1 MLTDLVVEDLG
12 VIETADLEL
21 DRGCSALT
29 GETGTGK
36 TLVVA
41 ALGLLLG
48 SRGERTLVRSDAS
61 EARVEGRFSV
71 PPTHPAISILESHG
85 LVEPSFDDDDE
96 SVEVVV
102 IRTVPPVT
110 PVKDSGRAGKCR
122 VNGRIVTVAVLAE
135 LGATLVE
142 IAGQHEYQ
150 RLGRPAQQRRLLDA
164 FAGPEALDLAAEVS
178 AAVRRAGE
186 AARSYEA
193 LRAGE
198 QRRARELDVLR
209 FEIEELEG
217 AAIEPGES
225 AGLIA
230 EADRLA
236 NAEAIA
242 LGLTGAIEAIR
253 GEGGAEDLVTGARR
267 AVEGLTAHSP
277 SLGPLADRLD
287 SAAYELEDV
296 AAELALQ
303 VGAPD
308 PALLESLRQRLVVLQ
323 RLERK
328 YGADETGML
337 EYLRRARER
346 RAELERAE
354 GDIER
359 WATERDE
366 ACAEAERL
374 GAELSEL
381 RRMAAP
387 ALEEAMTER
396 LAGLAMG
403 GARFEVQLR
412 PAELYEG
419 GAEAV
424 DFRIAT
430 GPGEAAK
437 PVTKIASGGELSRIS
452 LALHLL
458 TTTGPVTTMVFD
470 EVDAGLGG
478 EAAQHVGRSLAGLAR
493 DSGVQTI
500 VVTHLPQVAAHADAH
515 YRVTKA
521 ESGGRVVTVVAKVEG
536 EERVAELS
544 RMLAGLPKSAVARR
558 HARELLELA
567 SP

>member
-1 MLTDLVVEDLG
+1 MLTDLVVQDLG
-12 VIETADLEL
+12 VIEAADLQL

-71 PPTHPAISILESHG
+71 PATHPAIGILESHG
-85 LVEPSFDDDDE
+85 VVEPTSSGAE
-96 SVEVVV
+96 PVEVVV
-102 IRTVPPVT
+102 TRSVT
-110 PVKDSGRAGKCR
+110 PGKDSGRAGKCR

-142 IAGQHEYQ
+142 IAGQHEHQ

-164 FAGPEALDLAAEVS
+164 FAGPEAVDLAAEVG

-186 AARSYEA
+186 AARTYEG

-198 QRRARELDVLR
+198 QRRARELDILR
-209 FEIEELEG
+209 FEIEELEA

-225 AGLIA
+225 DGLRA

-253 GEGGAEDLVTGARR
+253 TEGGAEELVTR
-267 AVEGLTAHSP
+267 AQREIEGLIAHS
-277 SLGPLADRLD
+277 LGLAPLAGRLE
-287 SAAYELEDV
+287 SVGYELGDV

-308 PALLESLRQRLVVLQ
+308 PALLESLRQRLAVIQ

-328 YGADETGML
+328 YGADETEVL
-337 EYLRRARER
+337 EYLRRALER
-346 RAELERAE
+346 RAELEGAE

-359 WATERDE
+359 WALKRDE
-366 ACAEAERL
+366 AGAEAERL
-374 GAELSEL
+374 GADLSEL
-381 RRMAAP
+381 RRTAAP
-387 ALEEAMTER
+387 ALEEAMIER

-419 GAEAV
+419 GAETV
-424 DFRIAT
+424 EFLWAT
-430 GPGEAAK
+430 GPGEAPK
-437 PVTKIASGGELSRIS
+437 PVTKIASGGELSRVA

-458 TTTGPVTTMVFD
+458 TTTGSVTTMVFD

-493 DSGVQTI
+493 NSDVQVI

-521 ESGGRVVTVVAKVEG
+521 ESGGRAATLVAKVEG

-558 HARELLELA
+558 HAQELLELA
-567 SP
+567 SS

>member
-1 MLTDLVVEDLG
+1 MLTDLVVQDLG
-12 VIETADLEL
+12 VIEAADLEL

-71 PPTHPAISILESHG
+71 PPAHPATGILAAHG
-85 LVEPSFDDDDE
+85 LLETPGEGDGP
-96 SVEVVV
+96 VEVVV
-102 IRTVPPVT
+102 TRTVPSASPEKDPVRT
-110 PVKDSGRAGKCR
+110 GKCR

-135 LGATLVE
+135 LGTALVE
-142 IAGQHEYQ
+142 IAGQHEHQ
-150 RLGRPAQQRRLLDA
+150 RLGRPAEQRRLLDA
-164 FAGPEALDLAAEVS
+164 FSGAEALGLAAEVR
-178 AAVRRAGE
+178 AAVRRSAE
-186 AARSYEA
+186 AARAYEV
-193 LRAGE
+193 LREGE
-198 QRRARELDVLR
+198 QRRARDLDVLR
-209 FEIEELEG
+209 YEIAELEG

-253 GEGGAEDLVTGARR
+253 AEGGAEELVTTARR
-267 AVEGLTAHSP
+267 SIEGLLAHNP
-277 SLGPLADRLD
+277 VLATLSARLE
-287 SAAYELEDV
+287 STAYELADV
-296 AAELALQ
+296 AAELAKQ
-303 VGAPD
+303 IGAPD
-308 PALLESLRQRLVVLQ
+308 PSRLEALRQRLAVIQ

-328 YGADETGML
+328 YGYGETEMPS
-337 EYLRRARER
+337 YLRSALER
-346 RAELERAE
+346 RAELEGA
-354 GDIER
+354 GHDIDR
-359 WATERDE
+359 LATERED
-366 ACAEAERL
+366 AAAEAKRL
-374 GAELSEL
+374 GAALSEL
-381 RRMAAP
+381 RRVAAP

-403 GARFEVQLR
+403 GYRFKVELNPV
-412 PAELYEG
+412 ELYEG
-419 GAEAV
+419 GAETLE
-424 DFRIAT
+424 FLIAT
-430 GPGEAAK
+430 GPGEVPK
-437 PVTKIASGGELSRIS
+437 PVTRIASGGELSRVA

-493 DSGVQTI
+493 EKNVQVI
-500 VVTHLPQVAAHADAH
+500 VVTHLPQVAAQADAH

-521 ESGGRVVTVVAKVEG
+521 ESAGRVVTLVARVEG

-544 RMLAGLPKSAVARR
+544 RMLAGLPKSAVARS
-558 HARELLELA
+558 HARELLDLA
-567 SP
+567 SS

>member
-1 MLTDLVVEDLG
+1 
-12 VIETADLEL
+12 EL

-41 ALGLLLG
+41 ALGLILG
-48 SRGERTLVRSDAS
+48 GRGERSLVRSDAI
-61 EARVEGRFSV
+61 EARVEGRFSLS
-71 PPTHPAISILESHG
+71 PAHAAIEVLVGHG
-85 LVEPSFDDDDE
+85 LIEPPEGDE
-96 SVEVVV
+96 PVEVVV
-102 IRTVPPVT
+102 TRTVPPAS
-110 PVKDSGRAGKCR
+110 PASPAKDSPRAGKCR

-142 IAGQHEYQ
+142 IAGQHEHQ

-164 FAGPEALDLAAEVS
+164 FAGAEAPALAAEVG
-178 AAVRRAGE
+178 AAVRRAAE
-186 AARSYEA
+186 AARTYDG

-198 QRRARELDVLR
+198 QSRARELDILR
-209 FEIEELEG
+209 FEVGELEA

-230 EADRLA
+230 EAGRLA

-242 LGLTGAIEAIR
+242 VGLSGAIEAIR
-253 GEGGAEDLVTGARR
+253 AEGGAEELVTGARR
-267 AVEGLTAHSP
+267 SVEGLVAHSP
-277 SLGPLADRLD
+277 DLQPLAGRLD
-287 SAAYELEDV
+287 SAAYELADI
-296 AAELALQ
+296 ASELALQ

-308 PALLESLRQRLVVLQ
+308 PARLEGLRQRLSVIQ

-328 YGADETGML
+328 YGADEIEVL
-337 EYLRRARER
+337 DYLRRALVR
-346 RAELERAE
+346 RAELEGAE

-359 WATERDE
+359 WAAERDE
-366 ACAEAERL
+366 AGAEAERL
-374 GAELSEL
+374 GAALSEL
-381 RRMAAP
+381 RRAAAP

-396 LAGLAMG
+396 LAGLAMAG
-403 GARFEVQLR
+403 GRFEVNLR

-419 GAEAV
+419 GAETV
-424 DFRIAT
+424 EFLWAT
-430 GPGEAAK
+430 GPGEAPK
-437 PVTKIASGGELSRIS
+437 PVTRIASGGELSRIA

-458 TTTGPVTTMVFD
+458 TTTGSVTTMVFD

-493 DSGVQTI
+493 DSGVQVI
-500 VVTHLPQVAAHADAH
+500 VVTHLPQVAAHAHAH

-521 ESGGRVVTVVAKVEG
+521 EHGGRVVTVVAKVEG

-558 HARELLELA
+558 HARELLDLA

>member
-1 MLTDLVVEDLG
+1 MLTDLVVQDLG
-12 VIETADLEL
+12 VIGAADLEL

-48 SRGERTLVRSDAS
+48 SRGERTLVRSDAT

-71 PPTHPAISILESHG
+71 PPAHAAIEVLVGHG
-85 LVEPSFDDDDE
+85 LVEPPDGDE
-96 SVEVVV
+96 PLEVVV
-102 IRTVPPVT
+102 TRTVPPAS
-110 PVKDSGRAGKCR
+110 PVKDSLRAGKCR

-142 IAGQHEYQ
+142 IAGQHEHQ

-164 FAGPEALDLAAEVS
+164 FAGPAALALAAEAG
-178 AAVRRAGE
+178 AAVRRAAE
-186 AARSYEA
+186 AARTYDG

-198 QRRARELDVLR
+198 QSCARELDILR
-209 FEIEELEG
+209 FEVGELEA

-230 EADRLA
+230 EAGRLA

-242 LGLTGAIEAIR
+242 VGLSGAIEAIR
-253 GEGGAEDLVTGARR
+253 GEGGAEELVTGARR
-267 AVEGLTAHSP
+267 SVEGLVAHSP
-277 SLGPLADRLD
+277 GLQPLAGRLD
-287 SAAYELEDV
+287 SAAFELADI
-296 AAELALQ
+296 ASELALQ

-308 PALLESLRQRLVVLQ
+308 PARLESLRQRLSVIQ

-328 YGADETGML
+328 YGADEIEVL
-337 EYLRRARER
+337 DYLRRALVR
-346 RAELERAE
+346 RAELEGAE
-354 GDIER
+354 DDIER
-359 WATERDE
+359 WAAERDE
-366 ACAEAERL
+366 AVAEAERL
-374 GAELSEL
+374 GAALSEL
-381 RRMAAP
+381 RRAAAP

-396 LAGLAMG
+396 LAGLAMAG
-403 GARFEVQLR
+403 GRFEVNLR

-419 GAEAV
+419 GAETV
-424 DFRIAT
+424 EFLWAT
-430 GPGEAAK
+430 GPREAPK
-437 PVTKIASGGELSRIS
+437 PVTRIASGGELSRLA

-458 TTTGPVTTMVFD
+458 TTTGSVTTMVFD

-493 DSGVQTI
+493 DSGVQVI
-500 VVTHLPQVAAHADAH
+500 VVTHLPQVAAHAHAH

-521 ESGGRVVTVVAKVEG
+521 EHGGRVVTVVAKVEG

-558 HARELLELA
+558 HARELLDLA

>member
-1 MLTDLVVEDLG
+1 MLTDLVVQDLG
-12 VIETADLEL
+12 VIEAADLEL
-21 DRGCSALT
+21 DRGCIALT

-71 PPTHPAISILESHG
+71 PPAHPAIGILVGHG
-85 LVEPSFDDDDE
+85 LVEASPQGDE
-96 SVEVVV
+96 PVEVVV
-102 IRTVPPVT
+102 TRTVPPV
-110 PVKDSGRAGKCR
+110 KDSPRAGRCR

-142 IAGQHEYQ
+142 IAGQHEHQ

-164 FAGPEALDLAAEVS
+164 WAGPGAVDLAAELG
-178 AAVRRAGE
+178 AAVRRTAE
-186 AARSYEA
+186 AARTYDG
-193 LRAGE
+193 LRADE

-209 FEIEELEG
+209 FEIEELEA

-225 AGLIA
+225 AGLMA

-242 LGLTGAIEAIR
+242 IGLTGAVEAIR
-253 GEGGAEDLVTGARR
+253 GEGGAEELVTGARR
-267 AVEGLTAHSP
+267 SVEGLVAYSP
-277 SLGPLADRLD
+277 ELGSLSGRLD
-287 SAAYELEDV
+287 SAAYELADI
-296 AAELALQ
+296 AADLAVQ

-308 PALLESLRQRLVVLQ
+308 PGRLEALRQRLAVIQ

-328 YGADETGML
+328 YGADETEVL
-337 EYLRRARER
+337 DYLRRALLR
-346 RAELERAE
+346 RAELEAAE

-359 WATERDE
+359 WEAKRDE
-366 ACAEAERL
+366 AGAEAERL
-374 GAELSEL
+374 GAALSEV
-381 RRMAAP
+381 RRAAAP
-387 ALEEAMTER
+387 GLEEAMAER
-396 LAGLAMG
+396 LSGLAMG
-403 GARFEVQLR
+403 GACFEVRLR

-419 GAEAV
+419 GAETVEFLWAP
-424 DFRIAT
+424 
-430 GPGEAAK
+430 GPGEAPK
-437 PVTKIASGGELSRIS
+437 PVTKIASGGELSRVA

-458 TTTGPVTTMVFD
+458 TTTGSVTTMVFD

-493 DSGVQTI
+493 DYGVQVIT
-500 VVTHLPQVAAHADAH
+500 VTHLPQVAAHADAH

-521 ESGGRVVTVVAKVEG
+521 ERGDRAVTVVAKVEG

-544 RMLAGLPKSAVARR
+544 RMLAGLPKSAGARR

-567 SP
+567 SS

>member
-1 MLTDLVVEDLG
+1 MLTDLVVQDLG
-12 VIETADLEL
+12 VIEAADLEL

-71 PPTHPAISILESHG
+71 PPSHPAIGILVGHG
-85 LVEPSFDDDDE
+85 LVEPPSEGDE
-96 SVEVVV
+96 AVEVVV
-102 IRTVPPVT
+102 TRTVPQASR
-110 PVKDSGRAGKCR
+110 VKESLRAGRCR
-122 VNGRIVTVAVLAE
+122 VNGRIVTVGVLAE
-135 LGATLVE
+135 LGAALVE
-142 IAGQHEYQ
+142 IAGQHEHQ

-164 FAGPEALDLAAEVS
+164 FSGAEALSLAAEV
-178 AAVRRAGE
+178 AASVRRAAE
-186 AARSYEA
+186 AARTYA
-193 LRAGE
+193 GLREGE

-209 FEIEELEG
+209 FEITELEA

-230 EADRLA
+230 EAGRLA

-242 LGLTGAIEAIR
+242 VGLSDAIEAIR
-253 GEGGAEDLVTGARR
+253 GEGGAEEAVAAARR
-267 AVEGLTAHSP
+267 SVEGLIAHSP
-277 SLGPLADRLD
+277 VLGTLAGRLE
-287 SAAYELEDV
+287 SAAYELADV
-296 AAELALQ
+296 AAELTLQ

-308 PALLESLRQRLVVLQ
+308 PALLESLRQRLAVIQ

-328 YGADETGML
+328 YGADEAEVL
-337 EYLRRARER
+337 NYLRRALER
-346 RAELERAE
+346 RAELEGAE

-359 WATERDE
+359 WGTERDE
-366 ACAEAERL
+366 ARAEAERL
-374 GAELSEL
+374 GTALSEL
-381 RRMAAP
+381 RRAAAP
-387 ALEEAMTER
+387 ALEQAVTER

-403 GARFEVQLR
+403 GSRFEVHLK
-412 PAELYEG
+412 PAELFEG
-419 GAEAV
+419 GAETV
-424 DFRIAT
+424 EFFIGT
-430 GPGEAAK
+430 GPGDTPK
-437 PVTKIASGGELSRIS
+437 PVTRIASGGELSRVA

-458 TTTGPVTTMVFD
+458 TTTGFVTTMVFD

-493 DSGVQTI
+493 DSGVQVI
-500 VVTHLPQVAAHADAH
+500 VVTHLPQVAAQADAH

-521 ESGGRVVTVVAKVEG
+521 ERGGRVVTSIAKVQG

-567 SP
+567 SS